1 MTIMRVIKRNGNEEN
16 VQFDKITKRISHLL
30 YNLDKNIDPT
40 KISQQVCSQVHD
52 GINTCELDELSANI
66 CMAMSMT
73 HPDYAVLAGRI
84 VINNYQKNTDESF
97 ENTMK
102 LLYNNISHGQSAP
115 LVSDEVYNL
124 SKKYSQ
130 QFNNILQHDRDY
142 LIDFFGFK
150 TLLRAYLLK
159 INKIPIERIQ
169 HMWLRVAIGIHGD
182 DLLNIENTYNLLS
195 TKMFTHATPTLF
207 HAGTPRPQMSSC
219 FLLGTDDSVHGIY
232 KTITDCAMISKWAG
246 GIGVHISNIRAKD
259 AYIRKTGGRSDGIM
273 PMLRV
278 YNNTA
283 RYINQS
289 GKRNGSF
296 AMYIEPWH
304 ADIFDFLDAK
314 KNHGDEEERARDLFY
329 AMWIPDL
336 FMERVQN
343 DEEWCLMCPDTCRKL
358 TDVYGDEFN
367 ELYTQYESNGQY
379 IKKINARDVWNA
391 IINSQI
397 ETGTPYMLYK
407 DACNKKSNQKNI
419 GTIKSS
425 NLCTEIIEYSDD
437 KEYAVCNLA
446 SINLVACVENN
457 KNHELKDKKIKIYSK
472 STCVFCKLAKALL
485 SKYDIEY
492 EEVILEDLSETEFKT
507 VPQIFADDTQIGG
520 YTDLLEKLRPI
531 FNFELLKNLTYQVT
545 TNLNKVIDRNYYPLP
560 ETKASNFRH
569 RPIGIGVQ
577 GLADVFMKMKYSF
590 DSKDARDLNRKIFEV
605 IYYGALDS
613 SCDLAAKH
621 CPYDSYQGSPISE
634 GKLQF
639 DMWDKH
645 IELSDDIDWIGL
657 RKKINDHGVR
667 NSLLIAPMPTAST
680 SQILGNNECFEPYT
694 SNLYN
699 RRTLAGEFTIINKW
713 LINDLINM
721 DMWNDEMKEKIMY
734 YRGSIQKISKIPK
747 MIKDIYKTAW
757 ELKQKVLIDMSID
770 RAHFI
775 CQSQSL
781 NIFAENPSYNLLTN
795 VHFYGW
801 KGGLKT
807 GSYYIRSKAAIN
819 SQQFTINPELK
830 KKIEKEEQEYEECL
844 MCGS

>member
-1 MTIMRVIKRNGNEEN
+1 MTNMRVIKRNGNEEN

-30 YNLDKNIDPT
+30 QNLDDNIDAT

-52 GINTCELDELSANI
+52 GINTSELDELSANI
-66 CMAMSMT
+66 CMSMSMT

-97 ENTMK
+97 TKTMVK
-102 LLYNNISHGQSAP
+102 LYNNISHGQSAP
-115 LVSDEVYNL
+115 LVSEEVYDL
-124 SKKYSQ
+124 SKKYEDE
-130 QFNNILQHDRDY
+130 FNSMLQHDRDY

-159 INKIPIERIQ
+159 VNKVPIERMQ
-169 HMWLRVAIGIHGD
+169 HMWLRVSIGIHGND
-182 DLLNIENTYNLLS
+182 MDNITKTYNLLS
-195 TKMFTHATPTLF
+195 QKMFTHATPTLF
-207 HAGTPRPQMSSC
+207 HSGTPRPQMSSC
-219 FLLGTDDSVHGIY
+219 FLLGTEDSVQGIY

-246 GIGVHISNIRAKD
+246 GIGVHISNIRAND

-336 FMERVQN
+336 FMKRVEA
-343 DEEWCLMCPDTCRKL
+343 DDKWSLMCPDTCKTL
-358 TDVYGDEFN
+358 TQVYGDQFEK
-367 ELYTQYESNGQY
+367 LYESYESSGNY
-379 IKKINARDVWNA
+379 IKQIKARDVWNA

-425 NLCTEIIEYSDD
+425 NLCTEIIEYSDN

-446 SINLVACVENN
+446 SLNLTACVKKNENHSLRN
-457 KNHELKDKKIKIYSK
+457 TTVKVYTK
-472 STCVFCKLAKALL
+472 SDCVYCKLAKSLL
-485 SKYDIEY
+485 QDYGIEY
-492 EEVILEDLSETEFKT
+492 TETEIDDLSLTDFKT
-507 VPQIFADDTQIGG
+507 VPQIFSDQQQIGG
-520 YTDLLEKLRPI
+520 YQDLLNILRYTFDFDLLE
-531 FNFELLKNLTYQVT
+531 NLTYEVT
-545 TNLNKVIDRNYYPLP
+545 KNLNKVIDRNYYPLP
-560 ETKASNFRH
+560 ETKLSNMRH
-569 RPIGIGVQ
+569 RPVGIGVQ
-577 GLADVFMKMKYSF
+577 GLADVFMKMKYAF
-590 DSKDARDLNRKIFEV
+590 DGEEARVLNRKIFEV
-605 IYYGALDS
+605 IYYGALNS
-613 SCDLAAKH
+613 SCDLAKEH
-621 CPYDSYQGSPISE
+621 GPYESYDGSPISK
-634 GKLQF
+634 GILQF

-645 IELSDDIDWIGL
+645 TELSDELDWIGL
-657 RKKINDHGVR
+657 RTRINDYGVR
-667 NSLLIAPMPTAST
+667 NSLLVAPMPTAST

-699 RRTLAGEFTIINKW
+699 RRTLAGEFTIINRW

-721 DMWNDEMKEKIMY
+721 GMWNQEMKEKIMY
-734 YRGSIQKISKIPK
+734 YRGSIQKIGKIPK
-747 MIKDIYKTAW
+747 FIKDIYKTAW
-757 ELKQKVLIDMSID
+757 EIKQKVLINMSID
-770 RAHFI
+770 RGHFI

-781 NIFAENPSYNLLTN
+781 NIFAETPTYGLLTN

-807 GSYYIRSKAAIN
+807 GSYYIRSKSAIN

-830 KKIEKEEQEYEECL
+830 KKIEQEEQEEECL